1 MCVLKAMGYCH
12 IQAITMNLDDF
23 PSLTSLEDILINDTP
38 MLDVRAPVEFKQ
50 GAFPQSVNLPL
61 MSDADREAIGIRY
74 KQAGQ
79 EEAIK
84 LGAERVKGK
93 VKADRVQAWA
103 DFFEDNPDAVLYCF
117 RGGLRSKI
125 TQLWIYEATGKII
138 PRVEGGYKALR
149 RLLIDSIETSMQQIE
164 PVVLSGRTGSGKTRL
179 LYEIKSMVDLEGLAN
194 HRGSAFGRNA
204 TPQPTPISF
213 ESSLAIALLKHIKA
227 GRTRLVFEDESR
239 NIGSLHL
246 PAEFFTCLK
255 SAEIVVL
262 TATDE
267 ERVSISTQEYIT
279 DMENAWDKLGGSF
292 DDFADYLLSSLER
305 IKKRLG
311 GERYQAA
318 KASMEQALSMHRET
332 GDKSGYKA
340 IITHILHDYYDPM
353 YDYQLGNKQDRV
365 VFSGDKQ
372 AVIAFLEARGIE

>member
-1 MCVLKAMGYCH
+1 
-12 IQAITMNLDDF
+12 MNLNDF
-23 PSLTSLEDILINDTP
+23 PSITSLEDILVNDIP
-38 MLDVRAPVEFKQ
+38 MLDVRAPVEFEQ

-61 MSDADREAIGIRY
+61 MSDKDREAIGIRY

-79 EEAIK
+79 DEAIK
-84 LGAERVKGK
+84 LGAELVKGK
-93 VKADRVQAWA
+93 IKEERVQAWA
-103 DFFEDNPDAVLYCF
+103 DFFEKNPAGVLYCF

-149 RLLIDSIETSMQQIE
+149 RLLMDSIEASMQKIE
-164 PVVLSGRTGSGKTRL
+164 PMVLSGRTGSGKTRL
-179 LYEIKSMVDLEGLAN
+179 LYEIKAMVDLEGLAN

-213 ESSLAIALLKHIKA
+213 ESSLAVALLKHIKA

-246 PAEFFTCLK
+246 PPEFFACLK
-255 SAEIVVL
+255 AAKIVVL
-262 TATDE
+262 KETDK
-267 ERVSISTQEYIT
+267 ERVRISVQEYIT
-279 DMENAWDKLGGSF
+279 DMENAWDEQGGGF
-292 DDFADYLLSSLER
+292 DNFADYLLSSLER

-318 KASMEQALSMHRET
+318 KQVMEDAIEQHKES
-332 GDKSGYKA
+332 GDKSGYDA

-353 YDYQLGNKQDRV
+353 YDYQLSNKQDRV
-365 VFSGDKQ
+365 VFSGTKQ
-372 AVIAFLEARGIE
+372 AVKDYLKEQGIE

>member
-1 MCVLKAMGYCH
+1 MK
-12 IQAITMNLDDF
+12 LDDF
-23 PSLTSLEDILINDTP
+23 PSITSLEDILINDIP
-38 MLDVRAPVEFKQ
+38 MLDVRAPVEFEQ

-61 MSDADREAIGIRY
+61 MSDDDREAIGIRY

-84 LGAERVKGK
+84 LGAELVKGRVKD
-93 VKADRVQAWA
+93 DRVNAWV
-103 DFFEDNPDAVLYCF
+103 DFFEENPNGVLYCF

-125 TQLWIYEATGKII
+125 TQLWIYEATGKVI

-149 RLLIDSIETSMQQIE
+149 RLLIDSIAESMQKIE
-164 PVVLSGRTGSGKTRL
+164 PIVLSGRTGSGKTRL
-179 LYEIKSMVDLEGLAN
+179 LYEIKAMVDLEGLAN

-213 ESSLAIALLKHIKA
+213 ENSLAITLLRHIKA
-227 GRTRLVFEDESR
+227 GRKKLVFEDESR

-246 PAEFFTCLK
+246 PAEFFACLK

-262 TATDE
+262 KATDE
-267 ERVSISTQEYIT
+267 ERVRISVQEYIT
-279 DMENAWDKLGGSF
+279 DMEEAWHDQGGGF
-292 DDFADYLLSSLER
+292 EEFADYLLSSLER

-318 KASMEQALSMHRET
+318 KGVMEQALQLHKET
-332 GDKSGYKA
+332 GDKSGYET

-365 VFSGDKQ
+365 VFTGNKQ
-372 AVIAFLEARGIE
+372 EVKDYLQSRGVV